1 MISECNEWQQ
11 QIPRS
16 LLGDLTA
23 EEQRALDVHVAACPS
38 CEQERERYTETL
50 RLLQSADDEL
60 LPRHFFVH
68 PQERSARPWQ
78 LFRQMMPIWQATTVA
93 IAALVLLLGI
103 ATASG
108 LQIRSDP
115 GSWSISFGR
124 SIPSPA
130 IDLAALKAD
139 ILRTAEEKNREADL
153 AWVQDLR
160 SQIAQSCA
168 NLTQQQQAQLVAA
181 LTALQSRLNSHITLT
196 ADDIRAG
203 TQKSV
208 VDLYQAVSMQRQ
220 EDLNGLNT
228 RLDGAVARSEIRAN
242 RTDAILDALLQ
253 VLNLSPKQ
261 IGDEK

>member
-1 MISECNEWQQ
+1 
-11 QIPRS
+11 
-16 LLGDLTA
+16 
-23 EEQRALDVHVAACPS
+23 
-38 CEQERERYTETL
+38 
-50 RLLQSADDEL
+50 
-60 LPRHFFVH
+60 
-68 PQERSARPWQ
+68 
-78 LFRQMMPIWQATTVA
+78 MMPIWQATTVA
-93 IAALVLLLGI
+93 TAALVLLLGI
-103 ATASG
+103 ATASS

-124 SIPSPA
+124 SITSPT
-130 IDLAALKAD
+130 IDLAALKAE
-139 ILRTAEEKNREADL
+139 ILRTAEEKSREADL

-160 SQIAQSCA
+160 SQTAQSCA

-203 TQKSV
+203 TQKSI